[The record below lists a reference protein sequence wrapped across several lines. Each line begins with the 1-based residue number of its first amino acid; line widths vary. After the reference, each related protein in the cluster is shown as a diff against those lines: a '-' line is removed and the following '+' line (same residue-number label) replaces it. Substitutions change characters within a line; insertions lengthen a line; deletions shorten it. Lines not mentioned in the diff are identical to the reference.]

1 MNRKFISKSNRVLRK
16 VLNSKENLDILRQH
30 KEIKGIIFGIYAM
43 NKYKLVLMYNDS
55 TTLDNLEKDEYFKID
70 DKDFM
75 SFSPQTTGFAMLISK
90 EEMEGETINE

>member
-1 MNRKFISKSNRVLRK
+1 
-16 VLNSKENLDILRQH
+16 
-30 KEIKGIIFGIYAM
+30 
-43 NKYKLVLMYNDS
+43 MYNDN

-75 SFSPQTTGFAMLISK
+75 SFSPQTTGFAMLIPK